1 MSFYNRL
8 SQSGGNSSV
17 FTVDT
22 TQVSIALRQYA
33 QHLSLPETPK
43 EVLSVGAD
51 VVTKSVRKL
60 SSPKSKKKHYYYRK
74 GKKVEIKPG
83 NLLKSTRKYFT
94 RLKEYE
100 VGPKVLR
107 KLPET
112 LGATVNT
119 SSGYYASALYGSASA
134 YRRRVLE
141 PQLQNPE
148 ILQNIIFA
156 FGKWHKKQKA
166 AK

>member
-1 MSFYNRL
+1 MSFYRQL

-22 TQVSIALRQYA
+22 TQVSIALREYA
-33 QHLSLPETPK
+33 RELSLPETPRQ
-43 EVLSVGAD
+43 VLSVGAD

-60 SSPKSKKKHYYYRK
+60 SSPKSRKKHYYYRK

-83 NLLKSTRKYFT
+83 NLLKSTRKFFT

-107 KLPET
+107 KLPEA

-119 SSGYYASALYGSASA
+119 SSGYYASALYGKAA
-134 YRRRVLE
+134 TYRRRVLE
-141 PQLQNPE
+141 PQLANPTV
-148 ILQNIIFA
+148 LRSIIVAFA
-156 FGKWHKKQKA
+156 KWHKKQKA

>member
-22 TQVSIALRQYA
+22 TQVSITLKQYA
-33 QHLSLPETPK
+33 QHLSLPETSK
-43 EVLSVGAD
+43 EVLRVGAD
-51 VVTKSVRKL
+51 VVTKSVRQL
-60 SSPKSKKKHYYYRK
+60 SSPKSRKTHYYYRK

-100 VGPKVLR
+100 IGPKVLR

-112 LGATVNT
+112 TGATVNT
-119 SSGYYASALYGSASA
+119 SSGYYASALYGKASA

-141 PQLQNPE
+141 PQLANPSV
-148 ILQNIIFA
+148 LTSIIAAFA
-156 FGKWHKKQKA
+156 KWHKKQSA
-166 AK
+166 AR

>member
-8 SQSGGNSSV
+8 SQSGGNSSA

>member
-1 MSFYNRL
+1 MSFYKQL

-17 FTVDT
+17 FTMDT
-22 TQVSIALRQYA
+22 TQVSIALKQYA

-51 VVTKSVRKL
+51 VITKSVRNL
-60 SSPKSKKKHYYYRK
+60 SSPKSRKKHYYYRK

-83 NLLKSTRKYFT
+83 NLLKSTRNFFT

-141 PQLQNPE
+141 PQLANPTVLTS
-148 ILQNIIFA
+148 IVLA
-156 FGKWHKKQKA
+156 FGKWHKKQSA
-166 AK
+166 AR